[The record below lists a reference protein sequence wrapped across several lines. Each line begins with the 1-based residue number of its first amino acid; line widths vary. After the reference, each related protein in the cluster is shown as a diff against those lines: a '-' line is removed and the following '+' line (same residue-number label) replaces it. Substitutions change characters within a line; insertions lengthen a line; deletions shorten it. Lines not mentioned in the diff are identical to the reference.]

1 MWKIV
6 SAVAG
11 AATIATAMSLFPGF
25 TPNVEASTPDITG
38 QTRVMPSGLACS
50 QQVWPHFEHACLNV
64 AQTRS
69 VRIIPLY
76 R

>member
-6 SAVAG
+6 SAVTG
-11 AATIATAMSLFPGF
+11 AAAIATAISLFPGF

-38 QTRVMPSGLACS
+38 QTRVMSSGPACS
-50 QQVWPHFEHACLNV
+50 QQVWPHFQPECLNG
-64 AQTRS
+64 AQARQIR
-69 VRIIPLY
+69 VIPLY